1 MRATR
6 FLFGKIWQYD
16 KRMIGMIVL
25 FSVLSAVY
33 PFIWV
38 YVPTAIIRLASQAT
52 GAVTDVRNE
61 LFLLLGVAA
70 VLAVACTSAL
80 AYLRGNYRMRMNNIR
95 YRLIR
100 ELIRYGLSMP
110 YENTLNRDKLDE
122 IQRAYEAVYAPWQ
135 GAGGIM
141 LTLLQVFGTAVAVVG
156 FVGVFLS
163 LSLWMMLL
171 ILVVI
176 ALNLLFNHNLSN
188 LVHREWDE
196 MRPTYRK
203 IESLFREQ
211 QDPLARKDFLSY
223 SLHGLFKS
231 YTDRYILD
239 MRFILESVLKR
250 KVGWQTALALVDLV
264 KDAVVYGWLISL
276 YLRGDIDIALFF
288 FYSSGVITFVALAQQ
303 LMFDLTSIRRDAGKL
318 SSYIEL
324 SRRASPADSPY
335 GKPAATLSPSSF
347 STRSDAEDAIT
358 VDIRNVSFR
367 YPGTEHWVLRD
378 VNLSIK
384 TGEKIA
390 LVGENGSGK
399 TTLVML
405 LSRLYR
411 PSEGEILF
419 NGINIWD
426 YDEDDFRAL
435 LGVVFQDAI
444 ILPFSISEN
453 ITLSSN
459 PDEVRLQKAID
470 SAAFTSTVSL
480 QKNGLDTTLLRILDD
495 EGVDLSGGQRQKLFL
510 SRALYKDTSRILLLD
525 EPTAALDALAE
536 QELYQHYH
544 ELTEGQTSV
553 FVSHRLASTQ
563 FCDRVA
569 FLSDGKIAELG
580 SHEEL
585 FARGGLYHDMY
596 EIQAKNY
603 RMEGGG

>member
-1 MRATR
+1 
-6 FLFGKIWQYD
+6 
-16 KRMIGMIVL
+16 
-25 FSVLSAVY
+25 
-33 PFIWV
+33 
-38 YVPTAIIRLASQAT
+38 
-52 GAVTDVRNE
+52 
-61 LFLLLGVAA
+61 
-70 VLAVACTSAL
+70 
-80 AYLRGNYRMRMNNIR
+80 
-95 YRLIR
+95 
-100 ELIRYGLSMP
+100 
-110 YENTLNRDKLDE
+110 
-122 IQRAYEAVYAPWQ
+122 
-135 GAGGIM
+135 
-141 LTLLQVFGTAVAVVG
+141 
-156 FVGVFLS
+156 
-163 LSLWMMLL
+163 
-171 ILVVI
+171 
-176 ALNLLFNHNLSN
+176 
-188 LVHREWDE
+188 
-196 MRPTYRK
+196 
-203 IESLFREQ
+203 
-211 QDPLARKDFLSY
+211 
-223 SLHGLFKS
+223 
-231 YTDRYILD
+231 
-239 MRFILESVLKR
+239 
-250 KVGWQTALALVDLV
+250 
-264 KDAVVYGWLISL
+264 
-276 YLRGDIDIALFF
+276 
-288 FYSSGVITFVALAQQ
+288 
-303 LMFDLTSIRRDAGKL
+303 MFDLTSIRRDAGKL
-318 SSYIEL
+318 SSFIEL
-324 SRRASPADSPY
+324 SRSVSLTDSPQREST
-335 GKPAATLSPSSF
+335 ATLSQLSF
-347 STRSDAEDAIT
+347 PTRKDTDHGIT
-358 VDIRNVSFR
+358 VDIRHVSFR
-367 YPGTEHWVLRD
+367 YPDTERWVLRD

-384 TGEKIA
+384 AGEKIA

-419 NGINIWD
+419 NGVNIWD

-459 PDEVRLQKAID
+459 PDEARLQKAID
-470 SAAFTSTVSL
+470 RAAFTSTVSL